1 MHKVFVDTNILVYAL
16 DRNDLKKQRLARQAI
31 ASLNEES
38 VGVISTQ
45 VIQEFYVTAVNK
57 LSVKPLEAK
66 RMILNFENL
75 EIIQVEME
83 HIKEAIDC
91 SILNQ
96 VSFWD
101 ALIIVCA
108 QSARCETLWS
118 EDLSHSQTFKN
129 VKVENIFK
137 K

>member
-1 MHKVFVDTNILVYAL
+1 MHKVFLDTNILVYAI
-16 DRNDLKKQRLARQAI
+16 DRHDLKKQRLSRQALGT
-31 ASLNEES
+31 LNEDYS
-38 VGVISTQ
+38 GVISTQ
-45 VIQEFYVTAVNK
+45 VVQEFYVTAVNK
-57 LSVKPLEAK
+57 LGLKPLEAK
-66 RMILNFENL
+66 HIISNFENL
-75 EIIQVEME
+75 EIVQVEME

-108 QSARCETLWS
+108 QHAKCETLWS
-118 EDLSHSQTFKN
+118 EDLSHSQVFKT

-137 K
+137 